1 MFLKPTLSFT
11 IPSIHDGHKLDC
23 RVFHPPSLLT
33 PPSSSHVPSAAAPD
47 DKEQHT
53 NAPPWGRH
61 IAIGSQTSTAAQS
74 FIVVNGH
81 NLVAH
86 PYAPL
91 GGSYDDPIVDVI
103 GSILVQAG
111 FVVATFNFRATTC
124 PWWDFLAYYAHYLD
138 IPSRTVAEGLPS
150 LSPALLQCGYSYGAT
165 VTTKIPPLDSILA
178 SFHSPAVHT
187 SAADIRLRAQ
197 HLAEQQNRLASMPIS
212 PRKSLG
218 MRIGGDEDTSPR
230 KSHEVRRSRSIERE
244 DKIRKGVKD
253 ILGRSKLVRRR
264 RRGDQPKPE
273 NADAAHDEHH
283 EVDCMPIV
291 TDLPKFRGAYLTV
304 SPPIGLMTNLA
315 TMSLPNPFGGLSRKR
330 SRLTPGSSEGQEMAT
345 EPQNEAEAAEQ
356 KLVRNPT
363 LAVYGDQD
371 GMAQVHKF
379 REWAARLK
387 GYPGSQFLDVEVSGA
402 GHFWWEEGVIY
413 QLRSAIETYAASLV
427 KNEAVR
433 FHTSAPSEK
442 PTLSETSMPSEKS
455 NQLDKVNPPSSPVL
469 AEMSTPPEKVAL
481 PN

>member
-23 RVFHPPSLLT
+23 RVFHAPSLLT
-33 PPSSSHVPSAAAPD
+33 PPSAHAQSEESPE

-61 IAIGSQTSTAAQS
+61 IAI
-74 FIVVNGH
+74 
-81 NLVAH
+81 VAH

-103 GSILVQAG
+103 GSILAQAG
-111 FVVATFNFRATTC
+111 FVVATFNFRGASKSGGKTSWTSK
-124 PWWDFLAYYAHYLD
+124 PEQGDYMSVVGFLAYYAHYLD
-138 IPSRTVAEGLPS
+138 ISSRAAAEGHTS
-150 LSPALLQCGYSYGAT
+150 LSPVLLQCGYSYGAI

-218 MRIGGDEDTSPR
+218 MRVGGDEDTSPR
-230 KSHEVRRSRSIERE
+230 KSHEVRRSRSFERE
-244 DKIRKGVKD
+244 EKIRKGVKD

-264 RRGDQPKPE
+264 RRGDQPKPD

-283 EVDCMPIV
+283 EVDCMPV
-291 TDLPKFRGAYLTV
+291 ATDFPKFRAAYLAV

-315 TMSLPNPFGGLSRKR
+315 TMSLPNPFGSWSRKR
-330 SRLTPGSSEGQEMAT
+330 SRLAPGSSEGQETAT
-345 EPQNEAEAAEQ
+345 EPQNESEAAEQ

-379 REWAARLK
+379 REWAAKLK
-387 GYPGSQFLDVEVSGA
+387 GHPGSQFLDVEISGA

-413 QLRSAIETYAASLV
+413 QLRSAIETYAASLI
-427 KNEAVR
+427 KDEAVR
-433 FHTSAPSEK
+433 FQTSALP
-442 PTLSETSMPSEKS
+442 ETSISQEKS
-455 NQLDKVNPPSSPVL
+455 TQLDKVDPPGSPAVP
-469 AEMSTPPEKVAL
+469 ETSTQTSIQLEKFAL